1 MLSKAITIAKRQ
13 FSTGATL
20 KTTHLHAFHRDHLKA
35 KMVPFAGY
43 DMPVLYPD
51 GIIKE
56 HLHCRS
62 SVGLF
67 DVSHMGQVRIK
78 GKDAA
83 AFLERLTVADVQ
95 SLVPGKATLSLI
107 MNEKGGINDDCIITK
122 VADDHFFMVINAGC
136 KDNDLA
142 YMNAHKNG
150 SEWKGKDISILY
162 NEDNS
167 LIAVQGPKAQQL
179 LDQTIGANLSDMDF
193 MTSKELKYKG
203 ETIRVSRC
211 GYTGEDGFE
220 VSVPEKLAIP
230 FAEALETGKDSSTG
244 EVLARWIGLGARDT
258 LRLEAGLCLYGHELN
273 EDISPIE
280 AVLGWTISKRR
291 KEQGGFLG
299 YETVK
304 KHLEQGVKSKRTGFI
319 VEGPPA
325 RDGTEIVTKDGK
337 VVGKVT
343 SGTPSPSLKK
353 SIGQAYISVPHNKL
367 ETELQYN
374 LRGKFYPLI
383 VKKMPFVPN
392 RYYKKP

>member
-1 MLSKAITIAKRQ
+1 
-13 FSTGATL
+13 
-20 KTTHLHAFHRDHLKA
+20 
-35 KMVPFAGY
+35 
-43 DMPVLYPD
+43 
-51 GIIKE
+51 
-56 HLHCRS
+56 
-62 SVGLF
+62 
-67 DVSHMGQVRIK
+67 
-78 GKDAA
+78 
-83 AFLERLTVADVQ
+83 
-95 SLVPGKATLSLI
+95 

-122 VADDHFFMVINAGC
+122 VTDDHFFMVINAGC
-136 KDNDLA
+136 KDNDLR
-142 YMNAHKNG
+142 YMNDHKSS
-150 SEWKGKDISILY
+150 SEWKNKDVSINY

-167 LIAVQGPKAQQL
+167 LIAVQGPKAQEL
-179 LDQTIGANLSDMDF
+179 LDSVVGTSFSDMDF

-203 ETIRVSRC
+203 EIIRVSRC

-220 VSVPEKLAIP
+220 VSVPEKLALP
-230 FAEALETGKDSSTG
+230 FANALETGKDTNG
-244 EVLARWIGLGARDT
+244 VQLAKWIGLGARDT

-299 YETVK
+299 FETVK

-325 RDGTEIVTKDGK
+325 RDGTEITTKDGK

-343 SGTPSPSLKK
+343 SGAPSPSLKK
-353 SIGQAYISVPHNKL
+353 SIGQAYITVPQNKL
-367 ETELQYN
+367 ETELQVT
-374 LRGKFYPLI
+374 LRNKAYPLI